1 MKAIID
7 CNNFYCSCE
16 RLFKPWLKNIPVVVL
31 SNNDG
36 CIISRSDEA
45 KKLGLKMAAPYFM
58 VKPFLEKQGVQ
69 VFSSNY
75 ALYGDLSK
83 RVMETIASILPE
95 NCIEVYSVD
104 EAFLDLSNVSPIELN
119 DVVKNIKDTVELWTG
134 IAVSIGV
141 APTKT
146 LSKIANHLAKTNKEK
161 SNCLL
166 VLDTPDK
173 IAAAL
178 KRTPVDEIWGIG
190 KQFAA
195 KIEKL
200 NVKTGY
206 ELQLMPEEWFRK
218 NLGGVVGVRLLHEL
232 QGSPSIGIDE
242 QLSTK
247 KMVSC
252 TRRFERPLTDLKFI
266 KEAVATYVSRA
277 AEKLRRQ
284 QSAVKTLSVFIIPK
298 EFKRGKVYKPL
309 EPVTTQMKLPVATSR
324 TNELIKQA
332 LILVEQIFKEGAT
345 YEKAGVI
352 FSDLTPDSS
361 LQGNFF
367 SPQAG
372 FGQRYLMSQVDNV
385 NFSMRNEKVKFASA
399 GVAKPWKMKQEF
411 LSSGYTT
418 RWNELR
424 LIS

>member
-16 RLFKPWLKNIPVVVL
+16 RLFKPRLKNTPVVVL

-45 KKLGLKMAAPYFM
+45 KKLGIKMAAPYFM
-58 VKPFLEKQGVQ
+58 VKPFLEKHGVQ

-83 RVMETIASILPE
+83 RVMETVATILPQ

-104 EAFLDLSNVSPIELN
+104 EAFLDLGHVAAKELHR
-119 DVVKNIKDTVELWTG
+119 VVQQIKETVELWTG

-146 LSKIANHLAKTNKEK
+146 LAKIANHLAKDNKEK
-161 SNCLL
+161 SNCML
-166 VLDTPDK
+166 VLDTPGR

-178 KRTPVDEIWGIG
+178 KRTPVEEIWGVG
-190 KQFAA
+190 RQSAA
-195 KIEKL
+195 KLEKL
-200 NVKTGY
+200 DVKTAY
-206 ELQLMPEEWFRK
+206 DLKLMPEEWMRQ

-232 QGSPSIGIDE
+232 QGKPSIGIDE
-242 QLSTK
+242 QLSIK

-252 TRRFERPLTDLKFI
+252 TRRFGHALTELQPI
-266 KEAVATYVSRA
+266 KEAVATYASRA

-284 QSAVKTLSVFIIPK
+284 YAAAKVMSVFVIPK
-298 EFKRGKVYKPL
+298 ELKRGSIYKPL
-309 EPVTTQMKLPVATSR
+309 EPVTTHIKLPVPTSI
-324 TNELIKQA
+324 TNELIKHA
-332 LILVEQIFKEGAT
+332 LVLTEQLFEEGTT

-352 FSDLTPDSS
+352 FTELVPDSS

-367 SPQAG
+367 APQAKYE
-372 FGQRYLMSQVDNV
+372 QRNLMSMVDNV

-399 GVAKPWKMKQEF
+399 GTKKLWKMKQEL
-411 LSSGYTT
+411 LSKRYTT
-418 RWNELR
+418 RWGELR
-424 LIS
+424 EIN

>member
-58 VKPFLEKQGVQ
+58 VKPFLEKHGVQ
-69 VFSSNY
+69 AFSSNY

-83 RVMETIASILPE
+83 RVMETIATILPE

-104 EAFLDLSNVSPIELN
+104 EAFLDLSNVPSTQLYT
-119 DVVKNIKDTVELWTG
+119 VVKSIKDTVELWTG

-146 LSKIANHLAKTNKEK
+146 LSKIANYHAKANKEESK
-161 SNCLL
+161 CMGI
-166 VLDTPDK
+166 LDTPDK
-173 IAAAL
+173 IASAL
-178 KRTPVDEIWGIG
+178 KYTPVDEIWGIG

-195 KIEKL
+195 KIKSL
-200 NVKTGY
+200 DINTAYDLK
-206 ELQLMPEEWFRK
+206 LMPEEWIRK

-232 QGSPSIGIDE
+232 QGIPSIGIEE

-252 TRRFERPLTDLKFI
+252 TRRFGHPLADLKPI
-266 KEAVATYVSRA
+266 KEAVATYASRA

-284 QSAVKTLSVFIIPK
+284 QSAVKTMSVFVIPK

-309 EPVTTQMKLPVATSR
+309 EPVSTCIKLPVATSI
-324 TNELIKQA
+324 TNELIKHA
-332 LILVEQIFKEGAT
+332 LGLVEQIFKEGTT

-352 FSDLTPDSS
+352 FTDLIPDCS

-367 SPQAG
+367 SPQTR
-372 FGQRYLMSQVDNV
+372 FEQRFLMSQVDNI

-399 GVAKPWKMKQEF
+399 GVSKPWKMKQEM
-411 LSSGYTT
+411 LSSKYTT

-424 LIS
+424 GVN